1 MNTFII
7 GVSGGVGSLLARKLI
22 ARGDDVAGL
31 VRRPE
36 QREALATI
44 GVDGKVGDL
53 TTISANELAE
63 LIGPAETIVFTAG
76 AGGGGKQATTTID
89 GDGVVKAIEAAHLAG
104 VTRFALVS
112 VFPEAWRE
120 RNLGE
125 GFDHYIA
132 VKKAAD
138 IALTRSGLDW
148 IILRPAVLMNEPG
161 RGTVALGP
169 AEIHGE
175 ITRAD
180 VAETL
185 AELIHAPRISQQIL
199 ELNTGTTPIH
209 NAVLANIRD
218 R

>member
-22 ARGDDVAGL
+22 ARGADVAGL

-53 TTISANELAE
+53 TTTSTNGLAE
-63 LIGPAETIVFTAG
+63 LIGPADTIVFTAG

-89 GDGVVKAIEAAHLAG
+89 GGGVVKAIEAAHLAR

-185 AELIHAPRISQQIL
+185 AELIHEPRISQQIL